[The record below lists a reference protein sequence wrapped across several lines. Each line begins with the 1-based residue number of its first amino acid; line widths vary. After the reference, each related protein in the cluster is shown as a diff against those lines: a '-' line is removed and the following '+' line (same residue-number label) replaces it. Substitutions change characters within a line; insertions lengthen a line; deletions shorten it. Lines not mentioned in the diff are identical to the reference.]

1 MSTPIQQFEDRV
13 VKERSPLQP
22 LRQLASNQ
30 ASGQLKVTAGGVE
43 WYIDL
48 ALGRIVYGTHS
59 VDPLER
65 LLNALRRVNGGSPAL
80 SDDVTQQV
88 KALFDPATSAE
99 MSRREDYDALLW
111 LLDQGKVGADQ
122 AARLTEV
129 LIVDALESLLCVSEA
144 TCSFTRQTFPDS
156 STMRSFDLMYLL
168 EQTQQRLRSW
178 QGFGGQIG
186 SPYQRLYFIG
196 QTTPE
201 QQRLPEMHR
210 KLRDR
215 LRGITLRQLAIE
227 LGRDELD
234 LARTFAPYIK
244 TKVVYLRDPQP
255 PHHLL
260 PKLVMPGADTTAPQ
274 LRPTAV
280 SKPAATHTIACVDD
294 SPTVTNEIRRFLEDA
309 NYTVVAINDPLKAL
323 MQIVRLKPDMILLDV
338 GMPLLDGYELCRLLR
353 RTAAFKKSPIIM
365 VTGNTGFLDRAKAAM
380 VGATDYLTKPF
391 NQEDLCKMVARH
403 LPGEGHLRSGIK
415 SESGITST

>member
-168 EQTQQRLRSW
+168 E
-178 QGFGGQIG
+178 
-186 SPYQRLYFIG
+186 
-196 QTTPE
+196 
-201 QQRLPEMHR
+201 
-210 KLRDR
+210 
-215 LRGITLRQLAIE
+215 
-227 LGRDELD
+227 
-234 LARTFAPYIK
+234 
-244 TKVVYLRDPQP
+244 
-255 PHHLL
+255 
-260 PKLVMPGADTTAPQ
+260 
-274 LRPTAV
+274 
-280 SKPAATHTIACVDD
+280 
-294 SPTVTNEIRRFLEDA
+294 
-309 NYTVVAINDPLKAL
+309 
-323 MQIVRLKPDMILLDV
+323 
-338 GMPLLDGYELCRLLR
+338 
-353 RTAAFKKSPIIM
+353 
-365 VTGNTGFLDRAKAAM
+365 
-380 VGATDYLTKPF
+380 
-391 NQEDLCKMVARH
+391 
-403 LPGEGHLRSGIK
+403 
-415 SESGITST
+415 